1 MKSTPSFHL
10 LAAVR
15 DLIFIPGCLFNFLE
29 SIQIFSKTLI
39 AVPMAAMVVH
49 KSRGNIGAMFR
60 KLARGSV
67 RLIETFKCNLF
78 NLFKFF
84 ILVSCLRQIDK
95 VLFVAW
101 GKMNDTYFIW
111 YQENSHPE
119 NSHPSNSPLENSH
132 LEYSHPIF
140 PPEFLNFLFFH
151 YCHRHHWYYLKDCF
165 VILCFKS
172 AEILSSSNP
181 HIFVFLIFTFVNIC
195 QNLSF

>member
-15 DLIFIPGCLFNFLE
+15 DLIFIPGCLFNFFE

-39 AVPMAAMVVH
+39 AVPMAAMGVH

-60 KLARGSV
+60 KLVRGSV

-132 LEYSHPIF
+132 PENSHLEYSHRCFFKHSQPS
-140 PPEFLNFLFFH
+140 FL
-151 YCHRHHWYYLKDCF
+151 
-165 VILCFKS
+165 
-172 AEILSSSNP
+172 
-181 HIFVFLIFTFVNIC
+181 IFVFSLLLLSSLILLKRRFCNFM
-195 QNLSF
+195 F